1 MCLKALRV
9 LLLAMVGAPLAL
21 AQCPFQK
28 LGTPPPGHPDVD
40 THASPA
46 DAAYVSTAHRP
57 RSFLRNRLSERTDGR
72 GAVTL

>member
-1 MCLKALRV
+1 MGALRV
-9 LLLAMVGAPLAL
+9 LAMVGAPLAL

-46 DAAYVSTAHRP
+46 DAEYVSTAHLP
-57 RSFLRNRLSERTDGR
+57 RSFFCATVSADERT
-72 GAVTL
+72 ASL

>member
-9 LLLAMVGAPLAL
+9 LIAMAAPLGAL

-46 DAAYVSTAHRP
+46 DAAYVST
-57 RSFLRNRLSERTDGR
+57 GR
-72 GAVTL
+72 I

>member
-1 MCLKALRV
+1 MAALRV
-9 LLLAMVGAPLAL
+9 LLMAAAPLGAL

-28 LGTPPPGHPDVD
+28 LGTPPPGHPDVG

-46 DAAYVSTAHRP
+46 DAEYVSTAHLP